1 MATNKNIINVEM
13 SSAMRNVMNL
23 AWQFVKQN
31 GFTLSDALKCAWR
44 NVKLHHAMQSGI
56 VHFVFRKV
64 DGVTMRDAYGTLKA
78 ELLPPADTNQ
88 RTTNPRTH
96 KVYYD
101 TERGDWRCFKRCN
114 LVKVG

>member
-1 MATNKNIINVEM
+1 MNEKNNNNESM
-13 SSAMRNVMNL
+13 SKQMKSIMSL

-44 NVKLHHAMQSGI
+44 NVKLHNEMQSGI

-78 ELLPPADTNQ
+78 DVIPPTDGKQ